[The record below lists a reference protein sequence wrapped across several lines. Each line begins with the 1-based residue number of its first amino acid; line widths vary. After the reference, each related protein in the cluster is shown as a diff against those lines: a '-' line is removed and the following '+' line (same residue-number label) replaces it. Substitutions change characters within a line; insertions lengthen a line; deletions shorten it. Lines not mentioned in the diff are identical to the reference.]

1 MSFEIRR
8 PPSRP
13 VPPVTRIFIATGLSF
28 RNSGWTAWRSNL
40 LKDRRSRRR
49 RLAELGRDVKQGRG
63 MRRRP
68 YEIGNLFD
76 GLRETPLG
84 WDELRKRLRDG
95 GAQEP
100 VATSVVVV
108 KRWCGHLG
116 DRADAMR

>member
-1 MSFEIRR
+1 
-8 PPSRP
+8 
-13 VPPVTRIFIATGLSF
+13 
-28 RNSGWTAWRSNL
+28 
-40 LKDRRSRRR
+40 
-49 RLAELGRDVKQGRG
+49 

-76 GLRETPLG
+76 GLREPPLG

-108 KRWCGHLG
+108 KRGCGHLG